1 MKMRVVMDALGRVIQ
16 AVPVEREPC
25 PFPKWTTKG
34 YTIELREIYSAVH
47 DHYLRLPPA
56 AAEKRN

>member
-1 MKMRVVMDALGRVIQ
+1 MDALGRVIQ